1 MSIESAD
8 NILHVKNSTM
18 RISRVEVG
26 QTLSVG
32 NIEFENTTTLTSVTS
47 NGNNTTPYTISS
59 SNVTTGLAT
68 TANVIVGGELTVTG
82 NTTVTGDLNVSGAL
96 GILNAIYPVGTLI
109 DRATAIT
116 DTHLNGKYKAFLA
129 APDQEWELVDNGS
142 NTLLE
147 YLTQDGTTT
156 SFCGRATL
164 APATAAQSLDTSLQP
179 VTGTTITDFVPVL
192 GTTKLKISCQ
202 IMCSY
207 ADVDALWHF
216 RWQVKEGPGGS
227 GTWFDVTKSSVA
239 VFSERMPVLP
249 VDISMVFHLSDTV
262 NDLSNG
268 QTTSVRPTLNFRL
281 LGRDYSNSHDGDV
294 HLADYHFTVDNTST
308 HISVFRP
315 PILDVISFGSETQAI
330 TYERTA

>member
-32 NIEFENTTTLTSVTS
+32 NIEFDTTTTLASVTS
-47 NGNNTTPYTISS
+47 NGNNTTPHTISS

-68 TANVIVGGELTVTG
+68 TANVVVGGDLIVGGTSLV
-82 NTTVTGDLNVSGAL
+82 
-96 GILNAIYPVGTLI
+96 NAIYPVGTII

-116 DTHLNGKYKAFLA
+116 DTHPNGKYKAFLA
-129 APDQEWELVDNGS
+129 APNQEWELVDNGS
-142 NTLLE
+142 NTVLE

-164 APATAAQSLDTSLQP
+164 IPATAAQALSTTLTP
-179 VTGTTITDFVPVL
+179 VTGTTISDFVPVL

-207 ADVDALWHF
+207 ADAEALGHF
-216 RWQVKEGPGGS
+216 RWQVKEGTS
-227 GTWFDVTKSSVA
+227 WVDVTKSSVS
-239 VFSERMPVLP
+239 VFAQSFPVLP

-268 QTTSVRPTLNFRL
+268 RTTSVRPTLNFRI
-281 LGRDYSNSHDGDV
+281 LGRDYSNSHDMDI
-294 HLADYHFTVDNTST
+294 HLTDYHFTVDGAVT

-315 PILDVISFGSETQAI
+315 PILDVISYGSETQPI
-330 TYERTA
+330 KYERTV

>member
-68 TANVIVGGELTVTG
+68 TANVIVGGELTVSG

-96 GILNAIYPVGTLI
+96 GILDTIYPVGTVI

-129 APDQEWELVDNGS
+129 APNQEWELTKSPSTTVAFRADN
-142 NTLLE
+142 NTSATYAAYTQHAFQVTKFNIGNCFANNVFTAPSDGQYVFGLHLNTYE
-147 YLTQDGTTT
+147 DSSMINGLRKKAVGESTFTYIQDMMQPQGNSSENYSELSKSMILTLDEGDQIDV
-156 SFCGRATL
+156 SGR
-164 APATAAQSLDTSLQP
+164 TALNVNNMNGDDTVSLSHYIFWGFK
-179 VTGTTITDFVPVL
+179 V
-192 GTTKLKISCQ
+192 
-202 IMCSY
+202 
-207 ADVDALWHF
+207 
-216 RWQVKEGPGGS
+216 GGS
-227 GTWFDVTKSSVA
+227 TDNYKYK
-239 VFSERMPVLP
+239 R
-249 VDISMVFHLSDTV
+249 
-262 NDLSNG
+262 
-268 QTTSVRPTLNFRL
+268 TL
-281 LGRDYSNSHDGDV
+281 
-294 HLADYHFTVDNTST
+294 
-308 HISVFRP
+308 
-315 PILDVISFGSETQAI
+315 
-330 TYERTA
+330 